1 MPKLNAPS
9 WTIFLLSM
17 ILVIIAWIGVFAH
30 LPYLGEHPS
39 VVVAIAFAY
48 LAAGCLPGNLGGTT
62 SSEDGVRKE

>member
-1 MPKLNAPS
+1 
-9 WTIFLLSM
+9 M